1 MANNCPPH
9 QWDENGAEEGLVL
22 ARCIRC
28 GAKQWHATDGSFDT
42 IKDANKRNKRD
53 GLELISLEKRARF
66 MDTSLR
72 KDPPADTVPVP
83 VPPVQDM
90 FAKYDK
96 LAPQVL
102 EDAKTIP
109 FKSSLR
115 KNGIPIG
122 LTNRL
127 KKRWE
132 RFDFQDINTA
142 SPGRLLYEKHAQD
155 VGLKTPWDVLG
166 AGGKASYERKALAVK
181 PIQPEVYMGRDFEK
195 DKTWGVKGKVHS
207 LMGNLTTP
215 STGKSTD
222 RVLDA
227 TEKGMNS

>member
-132 RFDFQDINTA
+132 RFDFQDINTGVKEETETVGNSVILKSEEEA
-142 SPGRLLYEKHAQD
+142 QKLGIKLPATKIPGRLLYEKHAQD

-181 PIQPEVYMGRDFEK
+181 PIQPEIYI
-195 DKTWGVKGKVHS
+195 
-207 LMGNLTTP
+207 
-215 STGKSTD
+215 
-222 RVLDA
+222 A
-227 TEKGMNS
+227 